1 MDSSTTKT
9 PHVLILGAGLGGLT
23 LAQSLR
29 KKGIT
34 FRVFERDSDPHARPQ
49 GWAIALHSILDE
61 FHASMPEDLMNFEQV
76 NHLRPLTLPAEIALY
91 REGDDRKYGGRDDG
105 TGKFVRAKRN
115 VLRNWLCNHIN
126 VEYGKKA
133 ERIKETDDGVV
144 VHFADGTSA
153 SGDVVVGA
161 DGVHSITWHYIFG
174 GRQNDPMRVHKSA
187 TINGLTQLS
196 GSDFAE
202 QLSLGHSS
210 YIVFFER
217 KGQQYM
223 LFIGLDSVSNDGKTG
238 NYYWNLIWAC
248 EDGDRDDHWA
258 YTGGQKELLAHTK
271 SVIEALKPEFRKVVD
286 MTPEHMVLVPGLHF
300 HVCLI
305 DELPAGRVTL
315 LGDAAHAMPPFRG
328 EGGCQAM
335 DDALKLARAIEAME
349 KTDVNSIRTFM
360 DSYQREMLE
369 RGGKAARLSAEVL
382 QDNRNPSERV
392 VGGQT
397 VRILPRD
404 EILV

>member
-1 MDSSTTKT
+1 
-9 PHVLILGAGLGGLT
+9 
-23 LAQSLR
+23 
-29 KKGIT
+29 
-34 FRVFERDSDPHARPQ
+34 
-49 GWAIALHSILDE
+49 
-61 FHASMPEDLMNFEQV
+61 
-76 NHLRPLTLPAEIALY
+76 
-91 REGDDRKYGGRDDG
+91 
-105 TGKFVRAKRN
+105 
-115 VLRNWLCNHIN
+115 
-126 VEYGKKA
+126 
-133 ERIKETDDGVV
+133 
-144 VHFADGTSA
+144 
-153 SGDVVVGA
+153 
-161 DGVHSITWHYIFG
+161 
-174 GRQNDPMRVHKSA
+174 MRVHKSA

-217 KGQQYM
+217 KGQQYI

-315 LGDAAHAMPPFRG
+315 LGDAARKFLRPIYNALPSLQSNTPFNNRCHATFPRRG
-328 EGGCQAM
+328 
-335 DDALKLARAIEAME
+335 
-349 KTDVNSIRTFM
+349 
-360 DSYQREMLE
+360 
-369 RGGKAARLSAEVL
+369 RL
-382 QDNRNPSERV
+382 PSH
-392 VGGQT
+392 G
-397 VRILPRD
+397 
-404 EILV
+404 